1 MVVNKNNYINV
12 HINKHD
18 ILMLFHT
25 SLRNM
30 GLFLSVTFAALVSYR
45 FWKFKDKKFFDYID
59 KLFLIIASLTSCVSL
74 YIGYNV
80 QKTINLN
87 LKKIKYDNEL
97 YHMLLTIYL
106 IMSISIILLLYCLL
120 LLIKY

>member
-1 MVVNKNNYINV
+1 MGVNKDV
-12 HINKHD
+12 VVNKHD

-45 FWKFKDKKFFDYID
+45 FWKFKDKKFFDHID
-59 KLFLIIASLTSCVSL
+59 KLFLIIAFLTTCVSL

-80 QKTINLN
+80 QQTINFN
-87 LKKIKYDNEL
+87 LKKLKYDNEL
-97 YHMLLTIYL
+97 YHILFTIYL
-106 IMSISIILLLYCLL
+106 IMLISIILLLYCLL